1 MSGDLRPFKLDK
13 IPVDYRAILQS
24 LADVLQGLGEA
35 SLADVVRSATEVPAP
50 EVDPDTP
57 EKALQLIS
65 MSLQLLNLV
74 EENAGVQGRRH
85 LEIQGE
91 QGKHEGTW
99 PATLQ
104 ALVARGLDQEKT
116 LAVLEK
122 ILVQPVL
129 TAHPT
134 EAKRRS
140 MIAHHRE
147 LYLLLVKLE
156 NPIYTPWEKARIQQ
170 DVAACLERIW
180 RTGEI
185 YVQKP
190 TVASE
195 RRNVIHYAMNVFG
208 EALQVTDARLRRSWQ
223 EAGFDPAVLTHER
236 LPRISFGS
244 WVGGD
249 RDGHPLVTPEVTA
262 ETLEDLRLSAL
273 VLLRRRLVALGEHLS
288 FSTQL
293 NAAPA
298 SLAPH
303 LQRLQEVVGPE
314 QARAAMA
321 RNSLE
326 PFRQFLNLMMA
337 RLPVDVARN
346 HITGLRAGQ
355 GSYERTEQVLED
367 LRALRDALV
376 EVGARRIAEQEVD
389 PALRSVEVFG
399 LHLCAL
405 DIRQNSKVHDTAV
418 VQLLKRAGLADP
430 DFDRWPEERRRA
442 FLEAELR
449 TLRPFALAGSSI
461 GKEADGV
468 LGVYRVLASYL
479 DLHGPGGIGALIV
492 SMTRDVSDLLAVYLL
507 ARETGLLFDD
517 GDGPACR
524 LQVVPLF
531 ETIDDLERSP
541 RVLEAFLSHPI
552 TRRTLCHGI
561 DRRSPVQQ
569 VMLGYSDSNKDGGIL
584 ASQWAV
590 HRAERVLAS
599 VGRRAG
605 VDLAFFHGRGGTVA
619 RGGGPTYPFLR
630 ALPHGSFSGRVRAT
644 IQGET
649 IAQQFSNPLGAAHH
663 LELWLAGAT
672 ACQPILEQAH
682 EEDRSPAM
690 EVAVDRLAY
699 HGRSA
704 YESLLRAD
712 GFLAYYAQA
721 TVIDVLEHS
730 GIGSRPSRRT
740 GARSLEDLR
749 AIPWVFSWNQA
760 RHCVP
765 SWFGVGSALAALRAE
780 DARAYELVRSGA
792 RQDPLLRYLTLNIE
806 MGILSAHPAIA
817 RDYASLVDDA
827 AVREA
832 IYGRIEEERQR
843 TLDELGRLHE
853 RPVAERRSTLVTSI
867 EMRAAA
873 LRRIHDAQ
881 LALLPRWRRARK
893 EGDEATSAHLLTHL
907 LMTVNAIAAGLRST
921 G

>member
-1 MSGDLRPFKLDK
+1 MPGELRPSKLDK
-13 IPVDYRAILQS
+13 IRLDYRSILRS
-24 LADVLQGLGEA
+24 LADVLQGLGEG
-35 SLADVVRSATEVPAP
+35 SLAGLTREATDVPAP
-50 EVDPDTP
+50 EVPPDAP
-57 EKALQLIS
+57 EQALQLIS
-65 MSLQLLNLV
+65 MTLQLLNLI
-74 EENAGVQGRRH
+74 EENAGVQGRRQ

-91 QGKHEGTW
+91 QRRQEGTW
-99 PATLQ
+99 PCTLQ
-104 ALVARGLDQEKT
+104 ALVARGLDEERILAT
-116 LAVLEK
+116 LDR

-156 NPIYTPWEKARIQQ
+156 NPIYTPWEKDRIQQ

-185 YVQKP
+185 YVHKP

-195 RRNVIHYAMNVFG
+195 RRNVIHYAANVFG
-208 EALQVTDARLRRSWQ
+208 EALQVADARLRQSWL
-223 EAGFDPAVLTHER
+223 EAGLDGSSLTADR

-249 RDGHPLVTPEVTA
+249 RDGHPLVTPAVTE

-273 VLLRRRLVALGEHLS
+273 VLLRRRILSLAEHLS
-288 FSTQL
+288 FSAHL
-293 NAAPA
+293 NAVPP
-298 SLAPH
+298 LLQEH
-303 LQRLQEVVGPE
+303 LRRLQEIVGPE
-314 QARAAMA
+314 QALQAMA
-321 RNSLE
+321 RNPFE
-326 PFRQFLNLMMA
+326 PFRQLLNLMMT

-355 GSYERTEQVLED
+355 GTYERTEEVLED
-367 LRALRDALV
+367 LRALRQCLVDA
-376 EVGARRIAEQEVD
+376 GAGRIAEREVD
-389 PALRSVEVFG
+389 PALRSVQVFG

-405 DIRQNSKVHDTAV
+405 DVRQNSAVHDAAV
-418 VQLLKRAGLADP
+418 VQLLRRAGLADP
-430 DFDRWPEERRRA
+430 DFDRWTEERRRA

-449 TLRPFALAGSSI
+449 SPRPFALAGSSV

-468 LGVYRVLASYL
+468 LGSYRVLASYIER
-479 DLHGPGGIGALIV
+479 HGTGGVGSLIV

-517 GDGPACR
+517 GEGLACR

-541 RVLEAFLSHPI
+541 RVLETFLSHPI
-552 TRRTLCHGI
+552 TRRTLRNGL
-561 DRRSPVQQ
+561 DPRAPVQQ
-569 VMLGYSDSNKDGGIL
+569 VMLGYSDSNKDGGVL

-605 VDLAFFHGRGGTVA
+605 VELAFFHGRGGTVA
-619 RGGGPTYPFLR
+619 RGGGPTFPFLR

-649 IAQQFSNPLGAAHH
+649 IAQQFSNPLSAAHH

-672 ACQPILEQAH
+672 GCFSLLDRGPD
-682 EEDRSPAM
+682 EDRSPAL
-690 EVAVDRLAY
+690 EVAFDRLAY
-699 HGRSA
+699 HGRST
-704 YESLLRAD
+704 YEGLLRAE

-740 GARSLEDLR
+740 GGRSLADLR

-765 SWFGVGSALAALRAE
+765 SWYGVGSALALLRAE
-780 DARAYELVRSGA
+780 DGRAYELVRAGA
-792 RQDPLLRYLTLNIE
+792 AQDPLLRYLILNIE

-817 RDYASLVDDA
+817 RDYAGLVDDA
-827 AVREA
+827 TVREA
-832 IYGRIEEERQR
+832 IYDRIEQERQR
-843 TLDELGRLHE
+843 TLDELARFHD
-853 RPVAERRSTLVTSI
+853 RPAAERRATLVTSI
-867 EMRAAA
+867 EMRAGA

-881 LALLPRWRRARK
+881 LALLPRWRQARK
-893 EGDEATSAHLLTHL
+893 EGDEARSSRLLTHL